1 MNHDF
6 LPTVN
11 AGSQNCTLHLSCFGA
26 CTISCTGPRACEMV
40 QGSQQWRLLL
50 LAVIVSLGQ
59 SFFVPNTRTLAR
71 CRRGAAAGATPSAV
85 RCSMGSQSA
94 EDGTPL
100 SELLRA
106 SMAKAAAAEEKELEE
121 MVAKANIKGFD
132 LIFPAE
138 LPKAWQVPF
147 GSSEGIGVM
156 AEGGPDNELFG
167 AYFLKTEPPMV
178 QPAAMPWRRMLG
190 VKVVST
196 FASGMEGQAGKSGAV
211 LRESQAFLEKRGL
224 DAEMVAAVRAYWK
237 LNEKRNQM
245 LATWLNRLFN
255 KAVAADT
262 KCDSAVD
269 SSIESDSE

>member
-1 MNHDF
+1 
-6 LPTVN
+6 
-11 AGSQNCTLHLSCFGA
+11 
-26 CTISCTGPRACEMV
+26 MV

-59 SFFVPNTRTLAR
+59 SFTFSNTRTV
-71 CRRGAAAGATPSAV
+71 CSRRGAAGATPSPV

-94 EDGTPL
+94 EDGMPL

-190 VKVVST
+190 LPTKPGPEDLDVMVMVAKNRGSSEETWAYHYCSAANDNVKVVST

-245 LATWLNRLFN
+245 LATWLNRLFT

-269 SSIESDSE
+269 SSVESDSE